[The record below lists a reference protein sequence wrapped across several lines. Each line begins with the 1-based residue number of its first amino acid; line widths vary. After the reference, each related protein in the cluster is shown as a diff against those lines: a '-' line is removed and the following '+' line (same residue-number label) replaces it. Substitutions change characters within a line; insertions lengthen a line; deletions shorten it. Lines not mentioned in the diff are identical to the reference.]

1 MYRQPSIRNRLTLV
15 LWGTALLAFVV
26 AGAALALFQNLTLER
41 RARQIM
47 EPYARL
53 VSVGT
58 DAAVAFEAPQR
69 AQEILNTLR
78 ANPQIVEADIFLD
91 DGRTLASFS
100 RSPNAA
106 PRPPPTRP
114 DGIYLT
120 QDTAELLQGLPRG
133 AHLRLSM
140 GLAQLSEQTHQT
152 LWFFGAGVLVLLT
165 ATFGQVAVLRRT
177 IVRPIASLTAAAEL
191 VRAEADY
198 KHRVPAAGADELA
211 RLGQSFNAM
220 MEAIEQ
226 RDHELRRLSNFQRAI
241 LSNAA
246 YGITSAAPDGTVTS
260 FNPAAER
267 LLGYTA
273 DEVIGKRSAASWHD
287 PDEIG
292 RRARELSEEFGE
304 TIPPGFDVFS
314 ARLRRNLPEEHE
326 WTFIRKDGTRVPVLV
341 SVSALRD
348 EGGRITG
355 LVGLTY
361 DLTDRKR
368 AEDEIL
374 RLNRE
379 LEQRVAERTA
389 QLETA
394 IYDLENFNYS
404 ASHDLRIPLRAVDGF
419 CRILLDEHASMLD
432 EEGMRLLKVVRD
444 NTRKMEQL
452 IEDMQTFSRA
462 GRTATA
468 PTEFDMAELARA
480 VVEDLKPTAEGRD
493 IRFVIGKLP
502 TVTADRAMM
511 QRVLRNLLSN
521 AIKFTRTKAT
531 ASIEVGATE
540 NASEIVFFVR
550 DNGVGFDMQYADKLF
565 GVFQRLHGVT
575 EFEGT
580 GIGLAIVK
588 RLISRLG
595 GRVWADS
602 KINEGATIFFSLP
615 RKEKEA

>member
-15 LWGTALLAFVV
+15 LWGSALLAFVV
-26 AGAALALFQNLTLER
+26 AGAALALFQNLTLEH

-47 EPYARL
+47 EPYAQL

-58 DAAVAFEAPQR
+58 DAAVAFEAPHR

-91 DGRTLASFS
+91 DGRALASFS
-100 RSPNAA
+100 RAPDAA
-106 PRPPPTRP
+106 PRRPPTRP

-120 QDTAELLQGLPRG
+120 QDTAELVQGLPRG

-140 GLAQLSEQTHQT
+140 GLAQLSEQTQQT
-152 LWFFGAGVLVLLT
+152 LWLFGAGVLVLLT
-165 ATFGQVAVLRRT
+165 ATLGQVTVLRRT

-191 VRAEADY
+191 VRAKADY
-198 KHRVPAAGADELA
+198 RHRVPAAGTDEVA
-211 RLGQSFNAM
+211 RLGQSFNTM

-226 RDHELRRLSNFQRAI
+226 RDDELRRLNNFQHAI

-246 YGITSAAPDGTVTS
+246 YGITSSTPDGTVTS

-304 TIPPGFDVFS
+304 TIPPGFDVFC

-326 WTFIRKDGTRVPVLV
+326 WTFIRKDGARVPVLV

-348 EGGRITG
+348 EGGQITG

-419 CRILLDEHASMLD
+419 CRLLLDEHASMLD
-432 EEGMRLLKVVRD
+432 QEGMRLLTVVRD

-462 GRTATA
+462 GRTAMA
-468 PTEFDMAELARA
+468 PTEFDMEELVRA

-502 TVTADRAMM
+502 TVTAVPIMM

-531 ASIEVGATE
+531 ASIEVGATA
-540 NASEIVFFVR
+540 NATEIEFFVR

-565 GVFQRLHGVT
+565 GVFQRLHGVA

-615 RKEKEA
+615 RKEKEP